1 MDKKDSKFRLYLFRK
16 LGEAVDATRMM
27 WMTEFELSHDTDTD
41 TEDTMDG
48 SYSTEGST
56 STTATAT
63 AKMAYGDTF
72 ADEVEDATV
81 DKTPY
86 EMWEIESKIEGTGE
100 NAGRFK
106 AKYFQG
112 KFNKFTLKG
121 ETGGVDEYELEY
133 GVNGRFQRGYATIP
147 DEVEQKLDANGYK
160 FHNTT
165 ADDPATEN
173 LESIPQPKVN
183 SSSSSTSTS
192 NSTSTSDK

>member
-27 WMTEFELSHDTDTD
+27 WMTEFELSHETDTD

-147 DEVEQKLDANGYK
+147 QVVVDQLAKVGYR
-160 FHNTT
+160 FHDTVKSDF
-165 ADDPATEN
+165 ADDGLAT
-173 LESIPQPKVN
+173 IPQPTV
-183 SSSSSTSTS
+183 STSTTS
-192 NSTSTSDK
+192 ASSTTAVPSA